1 MKHHDRAEGSTSR
14 TDAGA
19 VGRRLLTARTVQRVL
34 LPVSSLSFLAG
45 MLISTVPY
53 YAGQSIDLKRAI
65 LSNLSSHGDNPH
77 GYLAADAGITLCG
90 VVLIPVALWFFR
102 GLQRVHR
109 GLAAA
114 GSLLFG
120 AGLMAA
126 IAIGLMGPFEQGY
139 SALHIDLAYATFL
152 FAAAGMLVLLG
163 LVVWRALR
171 AGRGRALLV
180 MEVLLACLLALL
192 FYLLAGE
199 SATHGKN
206 FFDDRHF
213 FRSLACG
220 EWVLFGVNVV
230 YLFLLAH
237 MVAEVGER
245 EAV

>member
-1 MKHHDRAEGSTSR
+1 MKTG
-14 TDAGA
+14 AGA
-19 VGRRLLTARTVQRVL
+19 VGRRLLTARTVRRVL
-34 LPVSSLSFLAG
+34 LPASSLSFLAG

-77 GYLAADAGITLCG
+77 GYLAADVGITLCG

-102 GLQRVHR
+102 GLRRVHR
-109 GLAAA
+109 ELAAV

-206 FFDDRHF
+206 FFDDKNF

-230 YLFLLAH
+230 YLFVLAH
-237 MVAEVGER
+237 AVVEVGER
-245 EAV
+245 ELA

>member
-1 MKHHDRAEGSTSR
+1 MQTGASAVRR
-14 TDAGA
+14 T
-19 VGRRLLTARTVQRVL
+19 LLTARTVQCVL
-34 LPVSSLSFLAG
+34 LPASSVSFLAG

-102 GLQRVHR
+102 GLQQVHR

-213 FRSLACG
+213 FQSLAFG